1 MVLRQYAQAVYA
13 NSDQF
18 VARLT
23 PEDLDRPVDMSRMG
37 MGQPSLAWFLNTLVI
52 IHAANMCG
60 EISCLKGLQGARG
73 YPF

>member
-13 NSDQF
+13 NSDQYL
-18 VARLT
+18 ANLK
-23 PEDLDRPVDMSRMG
+23 PEELDRTVDMSNLG
-37 MGQPSLAWFLNTLVI
+37 MGHPSLAWFLNTLVI